1 MVTARNSLDK
11 LTAGVSTR
19 ANLLTYFN
27 SNLDIIDAA
36 IAKCNFV
43 AASDPTANDDSGDGY
58 SAGSQWYNTT
68 GHKVFVCENATSGSA
83 IWRQIYPLTAGDLS
97 GPAGATDGN
106 IPLFDGATGKLL
118 KNSAYSPASFAVA
131 AKGVTNG
138 DSHDHNGGDGAA
150 IVAAATSFG
159 ATAKVLGRKTAGA
172 GAGEECSITEILD
185 LLGTA
190 ERGDVLYR
198 GASAWA
204 MLPHGVAG
212 QVLTTGG
219 NGADPSWSDA
229 SGSASFWTAETNF
242 TATPPS
248 TSTLTMTADLTGTI
262 LVGYPV
268 KYTIGGVVY
277 YGIVTAITSNLLTVA
292 GAPLGGDVTALYW
305 GDPTRVVQV
314 DFFIPGAFADA
325 ANTGLLASDAR
336 TKFDWNLTKA
346 YCVQIRHTV
355 RVDDSGANQPRVTIS
370 IAGSVVGTSNTN
382 AGEAVAE
389 TWTSTVVGINTT
401 NYDINRDE
409 AIEVVT
415 DANGSNGDATDLTVS
430 AIFVVP

>member
-1 MVTARNSLDK
+1 
-11 LTAGVSTR
+11 
-19 ANLLTYFN
+19 
-27 SNLDIIDAA
+27 
-36 IAKCNFV
+36 
-43 AASDPTANDDSGDGY
+43 
-58 SAGSQWYNTT
+58 
-68 GHKVFVCENATSGSA
+68 
-83 IWRQIYPLTAGDLS
+83 
-97 GPAGATDGN
+97 
-106 IPLFDGATGKLL
+106 
-118 KNSAYSPASFAVA
+118 
-131 AKGVTNG
+131 
-138 DSHDHNGGDGAA
+138 
-150 IVAAATSFG
+150 
-159 ATAKVLGRKTAGA
+159 
-172 GAGEECSITEILD
+172 
-185 LLGTA
+185 
-190 ERGDVLYR
+190 
-198 GASAWA
+198 
-204 MLPHGVAG
+204 
-212 QVLTTGG
+212 
-219 NGADPSWSDA
+219 
-229 SGSASFWTAETNF
+229 
-242 TATPPS
+242 
-248 TSTLTMTADLTGTI
+248 
-262 LVGYPV
+262 
-268 KYTIGGVVY
+268 VY